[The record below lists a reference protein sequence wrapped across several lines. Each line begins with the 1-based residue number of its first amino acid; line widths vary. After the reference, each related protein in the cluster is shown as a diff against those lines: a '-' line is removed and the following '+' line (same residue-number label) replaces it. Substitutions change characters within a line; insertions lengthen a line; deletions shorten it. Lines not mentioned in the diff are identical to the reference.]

1 VDFRTGFPAPGHR
14 PQSSGPGQASGPGIG
29 FDSIKSMAL
38 YNFRTYQV
46 ALEFY
51 RACEQLSCKKHL
63 KDQLNRASASISLN
77 LSEGSAK
84 TSMRDRLKFYFIA
97 FGSLRECQTIL
108 DLIGV
113 DKSTQTAKMADQLGA
128 QLFTL
133 CKSLEKQISI
143 PKLKPDSVP

>member
-1 VDFRTGFPAPGHR
+1 
-14 PQSSGPGQASGPGIG
+14 
-29 FDSIKSMAL
+29 MAL

-46 ALEFY
+46 SLEFY
-51 RACEQLSCKKHL
+51 RACEQLKCKKHL
-63 KDQLNRASASISLN
+63 KDQLNRASASIPLN

-84 TSMRDRLKFYFIA
+84 TSVRDRLRYYFIA

-113 DKSTQTAKMADQLGA
+113 GKSTETTKMADQLGA

-133 CKSLEKQISI
+133 CQSLEKQLSMSA
-143 PKLKPDSVP
+143 KP